1 MRSRYKAID
10 EGCYFITS
18 SIVELIPVFINE
30 KYFTILVN
38 ALKFCQDEKGL
49 KIFYYV
55 LMDNHF
61 HMINSGK
68 NLSGIISSLKRHTAR
83 EIIKKLKKDNKGWLL
98 DCFLKYKKSYKKDS
112 TYQVWQE
119 GFHPQII
126 SSNKMLIQKV
136 NYIHFN
142 PVKRGLVNE
151 PEYWKYSSACNLDTE
166 NSEIIPLDELII

>member
-55 LMDNHF
+55 IMDNHF
-61 HMINSGK
+61 HMIISGD

-98 DCFLKYKKSYKKDS
+98 DCFLKYKKTYKHIRTFKI
-112 TYQVWQE
+112 
-119 GFHPQII
+119 F
-126 SSNKMLIQKV
+126 K
-136 NYIHFN
+136 
-142 PVKRGLVNE
+142 
-151 PEYWKYSSACNLDTE
+151 
-166 NSEIIPLDELII
+166 